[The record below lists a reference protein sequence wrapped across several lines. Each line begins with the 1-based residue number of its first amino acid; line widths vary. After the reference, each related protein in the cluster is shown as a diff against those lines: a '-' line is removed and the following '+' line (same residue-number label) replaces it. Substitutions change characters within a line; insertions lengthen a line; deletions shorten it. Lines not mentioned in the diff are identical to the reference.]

1 MITHKE
7 DEVHISDEGTGNH
20 GMIFKINGVPLYARG
35 ANVVPTSQLE
45 GKLSDEQH
53 QMLVESAAVANMNM
67 LRGKLY

>member
-1 MITHKE
+1 
-7 DEVHISDEGTGNH
+7 
-20 GMIFKINGVPLYARG
+20 MIFKINGVPLYARG